1 MLLQCNVYFFFCAFK
16 SLGVL
21 LHEVIFFPTAELS
34 SITDSNTLKAVV
46 KSLAPALLAE
56 LAKKKSVSSTSSS
69 KGSSSSSWKRPSPPK
84 RTEYSKSSRT
94 SVTKTPSTPK
104 VHLHTAVTC
113 SCKCAFSFITLALR
127 SLYCRICCRVIRKH
141 FKKKR

>member
-1 MLLQCNVYFFFCAFK
+1 MYLIFAFELLC
-16 SLGVL
+16 VL
-21 LHEVIFFPTAELS
+21 LHEVLFFPTAELS

-69 KGSSSSSWKRPSPPK
+69 KGSGSSWKRPSPPK
-84 RTEYSKSSRT
+84 RAEYAKSSRT

-104 VHLHTAVTC
+104 VHLYTAVTC
-113 SCKCAFSFITLALR
+113 SCKCACSFITLALR

-141 FKKKR
+141 L